1 MRKAFDPVYLI
12 TDGSAPSGGDTVMSV
27 EKALMGGVRS
37 VQLREKG
44 LDAKR
49 LLRLAKELRALTGG
63 YGARLIIN
71 DRADVALLSGADG
84 VHLGQSSIAPGDA
97 RKILGDKML
106 IGVSTHALNEAVC
119 ACEGG
124 ADFITIGPVYH
135 TPSKAPY
142 GKPLGAG
149 VIKEVKAAVNIPVYA
164 IGGIDKDNLK
174 EAALN
179 GADGVAVISAIFGSK
194 DIEKSASELIAGFKL
209 AMAGLIL
216 SRT

>member
-12 TDGSAPSGGDTVMSV
+12 TDGSAPSGADTVRSV
-27 EKALMGGVRS
+27 EKALTGGVRF

-49 LLRLAKELRALTGG
+49 LLKLAKELRALTDG

-71 DRADVALLSGADG
+71 DRADIALLSGADG
-84 VHLGQSSIAPGDA
+84 VHLGQRSVTPADA
-97 RKILGDKML
+97 RTILGATML
-106 IGVSTHALNEAVC
+106 IGVSAHSLREAVS

-124 ADFITIGPVYH
+124 ADFITIGPVYS

-149 VIKEVKAAVNIPVYA
+149 VIKEVKAAVKIPVYA
-164 IGGIDKDNLK
+164 IGGINKDNLK
-174 EAALN
+174 EAVRN
-179 GADGVAVISAIFGSK
+179 GADGVAVISAILGSV
-194 DIEKSASELIAGFKL
+194 DIERGASEVIAGFKL
-209 AMAGLIL
+209 ATGGPIL
-216 SRT
+216 SKT

>member
-12 TDGSAPSGGDTVMSV
+12 TGGSAPSGADTVSSV
-27 EKALMGGVRS
+27 EKALMGGVRF

-49 LLRLAKELRALTGG
+49 LLKLAHELRALTDG

-71 DRADVALLSGADG
+71 DRADIALLSGADG
-84 VHLGQSSIAPGDA
+84 VHLGQRSVAPADA
-97 RKILGDKML
+97 RKILGHAML
-106 IGVSTHALNEAVC
+106 IGVSAHSLKEAVR

-124 ADFITIGPVYH
+124 ADFITIGPVYS

-149 VIKEVKAAVNIPVYA
+149 VIKEVKAAVKIPVYA
-164 IGGIDKDNLK
+164 IGGINKDNLN
-174 EAALN
+174 EAVRN
-179 GADGVAVISAIFGSK
+179 GADGVAVISAILGSA
-194 DIEKSASELIAGFKL
+194 DVEKGAREMIAAFRLTKEP
-209 AMAGLIL
+209 I
-216 SRT
+216 